1 MLTIDPGW
9 VCGHKGSMADVLVAG
24 ALHWATTLTVPALPQ
39 AGQSIAGDAADS
51 ALGGRGGQQ
60 ALAASRMGARV
71 TMAGGIGTDGAGRN
85 ILRTLSDARV
95 SLRGLQEIPGPSG
108 TSITLTTPQ
117 GATTTVTAQGV
128 NAQIIP
134 GQITMPGGLKVLHFQ
149 TELDPSIGQSLI
161 ARASGA
167 EVVVHASPMTGLP
180 PDLLRQVDILIVNRQ
195 DAAVMADTPEGMA
208 NALLAQ
214 GPGTVIITL
223 GQDGC
228 LLAQRGTTASFPGHR
243 VAALSMTGGGD
254 AFAGALCAARAK
266 GLPIEHAI
274 RRAQTY
280 AALVVAT
287 TGHERPAIGPQHVDQ
302 LVG

>member
-1 MLTIDPGW
+1 
-9 VCGHKGSMADVLVAG
+9 MADVLVAG
-24 ALHWATTLTVPALPQ
+24 ALHWATTLLVPALPL
-39 AGQSIAGDAADS
+39 AGQSIAGVAADGT
-51 ALGGRGGQQ
+51 LGGRGGQQ
-60 ALAASRMGARV
+60 AVAASRMGARV
-71 TMAGGIGTDGAGRN
+71 TMAGGIGPDEAGRN
-85 ILRTLSDARV
+85 ILRALSDARV
-95 SLRGLQEIPGPSG
+95 SLRGLQEISGSSG
-108 TSITLTTPQ
+108 TSITLSSHQ
-117 GATTTVTAQGV
+117 GAAATVTAQGV

-167 EVVVHASPMTGLP
+167 EVVVQASPATNLP
-180 PDLLRQVDILIVNRQ
+180 PDLLRRTDILIVNQQ
-195 DAAVMADTPEGMA
+195 DAAVLAGQTDTAEAMGIM
-208 NALLAQ
+208 LLAH

-228 LLAQRGTTASFPGHR
+228 LLAQRGGTAHFPGHR
-243 VAALSMTGGGD
+243 VKALSETGGGD
-254 AFAGALCAARAK
+254 AFAGAFSAARAK

-302 LVG
+302 LAG